1 MEIVE
6 LVKREEKDGYTTL
19 VTRKPVEATE
29 AAFYV
34 AKDKSMWLVD
44 YDMAMRIIDNGR
56 ICYRFITM
64 GKSGYVII
72 YPEDSRCVI
81 DGTMYIIGEFMIM
94 RYINGFVGMTQD
106 EMQEALSEYNS
117 RSVILQVAGRSIA
130 AYEIG

>member
-34 AKDKSMWLVD
+34 AKDKSVWLVD

-56 ICYRFITM
+56 ICYRFTTM

-106 EMQEALSEYNS
+106 EMQEAVSEYNS

>member
-1 MEIVE
+1 MEIIE

-19 VTRKPVEATE
+19 VTRKPVEASE

-34 AKDKSMWLVD
+34 AKDKSRWVVD
-44 YDMAMRIIDNGR
+44 YEMAMRIIDNGR
-56 ICYRFITM
+56 ICYRFTPM

-72 YPEDSRCVI
+72 YPEDSRFVI

-94 RYINGFVGMTQD
+94 GYKNGFVGMTQD
-106 EMQEALSEYNS
+106 EMQEAVSEYNS
-117 RSVILQVAGRSIA
+117 RSVILQVVGNSVA